1 MFNYYKGEFM
11 VNFVDAVKSVSIN
24 GRRRKLTGRKEQ
36 VVRRALYKHV
46 PLAPVNK
53 MKTELQ
59 INNSAIDNIKNT
71 VLELKTKLDFCG
83 EWAPWSKIGQ
93 QLSKK

>member
-59 INNSAIDNIKNT
+59 INNSAIDNIKNNVPAPT
-71 VLELKTKLDFCG
+71 IDEGDF
-83 EWAPWSKIGQ
+83 EDNF
-93 QLSKK
+93 

>member
-1 MFNYYKGEFM
+1 M
-11 VNFVDAVKSVSIN
+11 VKFVDAVKSVSIN
-24 GRRRKLTGRKEQ
+24 GLRRKLTGRPKEQ

-46 PLAPVNK
+46 PLSPVNQ

-59 INNSAIDNIKNT
+59 VNNPVINNIKNT
-71 VLELKTKLDFCG
+71 ILEMKTKLDFCG